1 MVPSFVDQAVDDLC
15 VAVQLINQ
23 TLLLVGMVV
32 DESLCHDNAQT
43 GYFVM
48 A

>member
-1 MVPSFVDQAVDDLC
+1 MVPSYVDQAVDDLC
-15 VAVQLINQ
+15 VAGQLINQ

-32 DESLCHDNAQT
+32 DESLHHDNAQT